1 MAMMAP
7 RVAMRLPLLKSLVW
21 LDWAKW
27 GAVPGSPSVEQD
39 TLPLDHQ
46 HHSPLTHKST
56 TQGVAQSASLQDKK
70 WPRRNGDDGH
80 QRLPLLKSLI
90 WLNWWKQ
97 AAVHGSPAVEQ
108 NTLPLDHQHHSP
120 LTHKSTTQG
129 VAPSTSL
136 QDKKWPSLQVYK
148 TRSGP
153 GAMAMTVTRVAMR
166 LPLLKSLVW
175 LDWAKWGAVPGSP
188 AVEQDTLPL
197 RNQHHWLTS
206 LQYKEWPSLQ
216 VYKTRSGQAQWQWWP
231 PETTI
236 AKVPGMT
243 GLGKVGSSP

>member
-80 QRLPLLKSLI
+80 QRLPLLKSLV

-120 LTHKSTTQG
+120 LTQVYNTRSGPVYKSTRQE
-129 VAPSTSL
+129 VAQSTSL
-136 QDKKWPSLQVYK
+136 QDKKWP
-148 TRSGP
+148 R
-153 GAMAMTVTRVAMR
+153 
-166 LPLLKSLVW
+166 
-175 LDWAKWGAVPGSP
+175 
-188 AVEQDTLPL
+188 
-197 RNQHHWLTS
+197 RNGNDGHQSSH
-206 LQYKEWPSLQ
+206 
-216 VYKTRSGQAQWQWWP
+216 
-231 PETTI
+231 ETTI
-236 AKVPGMT
+236 AKIPGMT
-243 GLGKVGSSP
+243 GLGKVGCSPWISCCWAGHLTSTQPTPLTHKSTIQGVAQSTSLQDKKWPGAMAMMATRDYHC